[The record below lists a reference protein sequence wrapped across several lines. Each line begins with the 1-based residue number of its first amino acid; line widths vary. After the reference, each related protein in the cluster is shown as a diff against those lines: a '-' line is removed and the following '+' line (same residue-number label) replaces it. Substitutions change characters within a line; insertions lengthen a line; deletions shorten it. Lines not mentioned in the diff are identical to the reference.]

1 MGGWSSLKYE
11 NKKCLLWNNCLL
23 LTVLLGI
30 ANYFLIKLSMLMINP
45 VFQNR
50 SKNDALCFFGGSKEA
65 VSTTQTI
72 HNSGQKIIKT

>member
-1 MGGWSSLKYE
+1 MKIRNVYSE
-11 NKKCLLWNNCLL
+11 I
-23 LTVLLGI
+23 TVYCWQFYLESQI
-30 ANYFLIKLSMLMINP
+30 IFLIKLSMLMINP
-45 VFQNR
+45 VFQNK